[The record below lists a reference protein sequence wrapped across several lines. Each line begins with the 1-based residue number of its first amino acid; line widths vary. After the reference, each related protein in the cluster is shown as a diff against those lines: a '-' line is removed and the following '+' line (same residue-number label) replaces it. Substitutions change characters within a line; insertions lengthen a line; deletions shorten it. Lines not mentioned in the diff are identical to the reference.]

1 MTIHLVDLVG
11 EAKLTMPSPN
21 HIDIQRITIQKDSR
35 TVIFQH
41 PDSSIIF
48 PKLRLGEKP
57 SMSFSIGINPVV
69 HDKLE
74 EAVQFKIYLK
84 TGLHRKCIFSGNL
97 HPRMVTADQGWH
109 DHVIDL
115 SPWAGKEV
123 RFHFKTS
130 AKIHRYAWSC
140 WGNPKI
146 EHQKTAV
153 RKITRNKNHRHVFLI
168 TSDAFSKRF
177 LGCYGHPFMQT
188 PSINRLAEQG
198 LQFQEAYSVSSITMG
213 AYASM
218 LTGRLP
224 TSHGI
229 VKEWGT
235 LAPDTPTHL
244 DTFKQQGYATAFFSG
259 ETEIGLDA
267 SGFTRRFDQS
277 VANICNPAQDGSV
290 TLRSFERWL
299 NHQEDRPLFCWLQFF
314 DTHPPSLAPVP
325 YNRLYNGKS
334 FYPAFS
340 SRKWRIFGLEGLVE
354 LEKELPNLEKGL
366 EAPLLIRRL
375 YGCARALRDNRQ
387 SGPDIMQHIR
397 RLPSHVRRGLGF
409 QEFGLWLESELVP
422 VSQGEKA
429 SPDLLDWLHLLR
441 KEIQFIN
448 DNITS
453 WLTETTD
460 FNDAVVQYA
469 GCTSYFDHLIGGLTE
484 ILHQQ
489 GIYDQS
495 CIILTSPHGEIMEYD
510 GVFFHHHLPHFDV
523 YDIPLIIKLPH
534 QNQGRSV
541 NGIIQLNDI
550 LPTVAG
556 LLDLPVSG
564 SGSGGIDQSADSR
577 QGHLQVRSYAT
588 AYDLHDLTRSVI
600 QNPYLFVR
608 FRENYRITSGW
619 AGKEGDE
626 FLFKRDVDG
635 GMIRVDDTQK
645 FREMRR
651 LAESSPSQVD
661 QGK

>member
-11 EAKLTMPSPN
+11 EAKSTMPSPN

-35 TVIFQH
+35 TAIFQH
-41 PDSSIIF
+41 PDSSIVF

-57 SMSFSIGINPVV
+57 FLSFSIGINPIV

-74 EAVQFKIYLK
+74 EDVQFKIYLVK
-84 TGLHRKCIFSGNL
+84 GFHRKCIFSRKL
-97 HPRMVTADQGWH
+97 HPRMVPDDRSWH

-123 RFHFKTS
+123 HFHFKTTS
-130 AKIHRYAWSC
+130 SNHRYAWSC
-140 WGNPKI
+140 WGNPVI
-146 EHQKTAV
+146 EYQKTAV
-153 RKITRNKNHRHVFLI
+153 RKISRNKNHRHVFLI
-168 TSDAFSKRF
+168 TSDAFSKRY

-188 PSINRLAEQG
+188 PSIDHLAEQG
-198 LQFQEAYSVSSITMG
+198 LQFQEAYSVSSITIG

-224 TSHGI
+224 TTHGI
-229 VKEWGT
+229 VNEWGT

-244 DTFKQQGYATAFFSG
+244 DAFKQQGYTTAFFSG

-267 SGFTRRFDQS
+267 YGFSRRFDQS
-277 VANICNPAQDGSV
+277 VANISNPAQDGSV

-299 NHQEDRPLFCWLQFF
+299 NYQEDRPLFCWLQFF

-325 YNRLYNGKS
+325 YNTLYTGKS

-340 SRKWRIFGLEGLVE
+340 SPDWRIFGLEGLVE

-366 EAPLLIRRL
+366 EAPLLYRRL
-375 YGCARALRDNRQ
+375 HECARALRGNRQ
-387 SGPDIMQHIR
+387 SGPDITQHIR
-397 RLPSHVRRGLGF
+397 RLPSHARRGLGF

-422 VSQGEKA
+422 VGQGEKA
-429 SPDLLDWLHLLR
+429 SPDLLAWLQLFR

-453 WLTETTD
+453 WLTGITD
-460 FNDAVVQYA
+460 FNDAVAQYA
-469 GCTSYFDHLIGGLTE
+469 GCTSYFDHLIGELTD

-495 CIILTSPHGEIMEYD
+495 CIILTSPHGEIMQYD

-534 QNQGRSV
+534 QNQGWSV

-556 LLDLPVSG
+556 LLDLPVPESG
-564 SGSGGIDQSADSR
+564 AGGIDQSSDCR
-577 QGHLQVRSYAT
+577 QGHLRVRSHA
-588 AYDLHDLTRSVI
+588 AVYDLHDLTRSVI
-600 QNPYLFVR
+600 QNPYLFVK

-626 FLFKRDVDG
+626 FLFMRDIDQ
-635 GMIRVDDTQK
+635 GMIRVDDAARLLQ
-645 FREMRR
+645 MRS
-651 LAESSPSQVD
+651 LLESSLKP
-661 QGK
+661 G